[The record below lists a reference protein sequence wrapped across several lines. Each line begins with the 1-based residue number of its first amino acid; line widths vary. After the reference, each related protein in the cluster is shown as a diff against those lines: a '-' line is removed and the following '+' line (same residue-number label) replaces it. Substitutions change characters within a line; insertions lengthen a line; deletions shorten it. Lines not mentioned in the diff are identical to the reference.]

1 MEKPTTGLRKRQQI
15 GRANRM
21 MLLWIIA
28 VSVIVGIAVVLAV
41 FLVQKIWYQEK
52 VLNEKAKTVKVLQD
66 NYKAVT
72 DDNGLKNEISKLNTN
87 EALRSTRLNDDASAL
102 QSVLD
107 ALPADANSTALASS
121 LQTKLLTGIN
131 GIKLESIAVDQ
142 TDSTDGSGTTSA
154 AGSSSAASADQI
166 GFSFSVSTEGKNDTA
181 LRQVLENLE
190 KSIRPFNVGTI
201 SIEAQGTRVIM
212 TVKGVSYYE
221 PATTVQPVKKVVK
234 P

>member
-1 MEKPTTGLRKRQQI
+1 MDKSTTGLRKRQQI

-21 MLLWIIA
+21 MLVWIIA

-52 VLNEKAKTVKVLQD
+52 VLSEKAKTVKVLQD

-87 EALRSTRLNDDASAL
+87 EALRSIRLSENTSAL

-131 GIKLESIAVDQ
+131 GIKLETIAVDQ
-142 TDSTDGSGTTSA
+142 TDGSAGASTPA
-154 AGSSSAASADQI
+154 AAPTNTVGANEI
-166 GFSFSVSTEGKNDTA
+166 GFSFSVSTDGKNYTA

-201 SIEAQGTRVIM
+201 SIEAQGTRVVM

-221 PATTVQPVKKVVK
+221 PATTVQPVTKVVK

>member
-28 VSVIVGIAVVLAV
+28 VSVIVGIAVVLAI
-41 FLVQKIWYQEK
+41 FLVQKIWYQERI
-52 VLNEKAKTVKVLQD
+52 LSEKAKTVKVLQD

-72 DDNGLKNEISKLNTN
+72 DESGLKNEISKLNTN
-87 EALRSTRLNDDASAL
+87 EALRSTRLNDDASGL

-142 TDSTDGSGTTSA
+142 TDTTSDSGVASA
-154 AGSSSAASADQI
+154 AGSSAASADQI

>member
-1 MEKPTTGLRKRQQI
+1 MDRATTGLRKRQQI

-28 VSVIVGIAVVLAV
+28 VSVIVGIAVVLAI

-52 VLNEKAKTVKVLQD
+52 VLNEKANTVKILQD

-72 DDNGLKNEISKLNTN
+72 DDNGLKNEINKLNTN
-87 EALRSTRLNDDASAL
+87 EALRATRLNDNASAL

-121 LQTKLLTGIN
+121 LQTKLLTGIS
-131 GIKLESIAVDQ
+131 GIKLESISVDQ
-142 TDSTDGSGTTSA
+142 TDSADTSGTTPVASN
-154 AGSSSAASADQI
+154 STASADQI
-166 GFSFSVSTEGKNDTA
+166 GFSFSVSTEGKNDAA

-201 SIEAQGTRVIM
+201 NVEAQGTRVIM

>member
-28 VSVIVGIAVVLAV
+28 VSVIVGIAVVLAI

-52 VLNEKAKTVKVLQD
+52 VLNEKAKTVKILQD

-142 TDSTDGSGTTSA
+142 TDSTNGSGVTPA
-154 AGSSSAASADQI
+154 AGGSTANADQI
-166 GFSFSVSTEGKNDTA
+166 GFSFSVSTEGKNDAA